1 MPVDELSRDEI
12 WRGLRVDLGD
22 ELLAELLRVPSSSL
36 AGYAR
41 NSAPRAVE
49 ERARHL
55 AAVRQH
61 LSGTYNSWGMRRWF
75 ERPRAQLEGRSAR
88 ATGCLRVRRP
98 NRSLAWPGRCWG
110 CRRPSCCAIGFD
122 KRAGGATI
130 LVYG

>member
-61 LSGTYNSWGMRRWF
+61 LSGTYNAWGMRRWF
-75 ERPRAQLEGRSAR
+75 ERPRAQLEGRSPLQVLVGAGDWVPEGPAAESVAGLAR
-88 ATGCLRVRRP
+88 ALLGMP
-98 NRSLAWPGRCWG
+98 
-110 CRRPSCCAIGFD
+110 
-122 KRAGGATI
+122 AT
-130 LVYG
+130 